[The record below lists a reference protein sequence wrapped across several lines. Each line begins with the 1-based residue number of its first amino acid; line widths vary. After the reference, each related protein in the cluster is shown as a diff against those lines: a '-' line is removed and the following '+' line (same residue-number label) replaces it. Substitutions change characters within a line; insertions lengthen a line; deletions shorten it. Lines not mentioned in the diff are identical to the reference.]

1 MAYSAVVQPRSSY
14 ARVLTRPHLSPLP
27 GNVEG
32 GSISGITTTSHFSY
46 LPHPGTQARAP
57 SLTRDAAD
65 CSLARRGDLLSVAR
79 VGGAQV
85 VDRMGSH
92 GIAWDRMGSHGIAF
106 RVRVEAIHLPKRR
119 AEALV
124 LDRRTLALREP

>member
-92 GIAWDRMGSHGIAF
+92 GIAF